1 MANDGNA
8 QFKVVLISPPLS
20 VVKQAGSLKDIANV
34 LPTMGI
40 GYIASLLEKNGIA
53 VKIFDYIGAP
63 KTLDD
68 IMREIVEAS
77 PDLIGITATILTIST
92 ANELARHI
100 KERLPE
106 VTLVIG
112 GPQLCSAP
120 AKTMRGGPYDM
131 GVAGEG
137 EETMLEL
144 AMAIRS
150 GDKDL
155 GRIRGLMVK
164 RSGELICNAPRP
176 YIEDLDK
183 LPFPA
188 RHLYPPLSAY
198 KPVPASYIRKP
209 VGLIISSRG
218 CPYQCIFCDRA
229 VFGNKFRAHS
239 AKYVVDEMEEVI
251 KVYGAREIR
260 FMDDTF
266 TLDIKRVDAIC
277 DEIFRRG
284 IKVPWTCLTRVNT
297 VTLDI
302 LKKMKRAG
310 CWQVIYGI
318 EAGDQKMLDIIK
330 KGVTVEQNETG
341 IRLAKKAGLNV
352 RATFVF
358 GLPGET
364 LDTIKNTVDFAKR
377 MDLDVVNFFTVIL
390 YPGNELFSMARSE
403 GKVLHENY
411 DEYTSL
417 IDTEETR
424 LHYVPEGLTEKELK
438 NAIVEAYRSY
448 YFRPGYIMKQLF
460 SIKGPEDISRYW
472 TAFKSLLGMRKVR

>member
-1 MANDGNA
+1 MKTQSRSDY
-8 QFKVVLISPPLS
+8 KVVLISPPLS
-20 VVKQAGSLKDIANV
+20 VVRQAGSLKDLANV

-40 GYIASLLEKNGIA
+40 GYIASLLEKNG
-53 VKIFDYIGAP
+53 VSVRIFDYIGEP
-63 KTLDD
+63 KVLDD
-68 IMREIVEAS
+68 ILKDIADAA

-92 ANELARHI
+92 SHELAREI
-100 KERLPE
+100 RKSFPKIP
-106 VTLVIG
+106 LVIG

-120 AKTMRGGPYDM
+120 EKTMRDGPYDI
-131 GVAGEG
+131 GVIGEG

-144 AMAIRS
+144 VNALIDTKSNLR
-150 GDKDL
+150 D
-155 GRIRGLMVK
+155 IRGLVIK
-164 RSGELICNAPRP
+164 KGGELQFNAPRP
-176 YIEDLDK
+176 YIDDLDS

-188 RHLYPPLSAY
+188 RHLYPPLHAY
-198 KPVPASYIRKP
+198 KPVPASYIKKP
-209 VGLIISSRG
+209 VGLMISSRG
-218 CPYQCIFCDRA
+218 CPYQCIFCDRK

-239 AKYVVDEMEEVI
+239 PKHVVDEIEEVI
-251 KVYGAREIR
+251 NKYGAREIR

-277 DEIFRRG
+277 DEIFRRN

-297 VTLDI
+297 VNLEI

-318 EAGDQKMLDIIK
+318 EAGDQRMLDIIK
-330 KGVTVEQNETG
+330 KGVTVEQNEIG

-364 LDTIKNTVDFAKR
+364 LETIKKTVDFAKR
-377 MDLDVVNFFTVIL
+377 MNLDVVNFFTVIL
-390 YPGNELFSMARSE
+390 FPGNELYTIARKQ

-417 IDTEETR
+417 IDTEETH
-424 LHYVPEGLTEKELK
+424 LHYVPAGLTEKDLK

-448 YFRPGYIMKQLF
+448 YFRPAYLLRQLF
-460 SIKGPEDISRYW
+460 SIKSPEDISRYW
-472 TAFKSLLGMRKVR
+472 TAFKSLLGMKKV